1 MEIIGIDKTKVEAIS
16 NKKKENDWVKEFR
29 LDSYDK
35 FLNCDMPKFGPNI
48 DLDFEKIIYYKSND
62 RDDAIQSDWNSVLK
76 PVVDEL
82 DELGVLESEKHLGG
96 MGVQYESEVIYHNML
111 EELQKKNVIF
121 TSIECAMRDYPELVK

>member
-48 DLDFEKIIYYKSND
+48 DLDFEIL
-62 RDDAIQSDWNSVLK
+62 SDFIS
-76 PVVDEL
+76 
-82 DELGVLESEKHLGG
+82 
-96 MGVQYESEVIYHNML
+96 
-111 EELQKKNVIF
+111 EELLCKVTVIVDKK
-121 TSIECAMRDYPELVK
+121 